1 MQIWLRKT
9 NFFVQNKSCNNNN
22 NNNNNNSNNNNNNNN
37 NNDNDTNNNKSGLEL
52 KSRLQ
57 KKVLTESEVLKQMEK
72 NGYRSILKKLG
83 ELFLE

>member
-1 MQIWLRKT
+1 MSAYNLILQIWLRKT
-9 NFFVQNKSCNNNN
+9 NFFVQNKSGNNNN
-22 NNNNNNSNNNNNNNN
+22 NNNYNNN

-57 KKVLTESEVLKQMEK
+57 KKVLTESEVPKQMEK